1 MVSVNRCLGV
11 LLNKGSLCNKFPTIL
26 LFRFVLVMCLFFL
39 LSPVFF
45 SANAAASGDVPT
57 RNDIQNQLK
66 ILTERKEHTV
76 EEKVSIADLEKALSF
91 FDKIEQLKLDFEL
104 LRKNVQDVPQ
114 KSHQVVTELENLKN
128 NDQQDAYQQTLETLS
143 LKQLESKLNNTW
155 YNLQRAQENLAG
167 YNSQLIGLQTQPER
181 VQNVLFR
188 NMQRLQQIRNQ
199 LNNVLAEQSESSRT
213 QIELLQVEQF
223 FLTQQNEYQRES
235 LQANTH
241 LQALLQRQRDYTT
254 RQIEQL
260 ERHVQFIQSVMS
272 GKRLVLSEETA
283 KEAQTKDGKNLYI
296 QDNALVQAEIEH
308 NRELSQRLVAATRDS
323 NQLAQQSIRVKNF
336 LERAIQSERNLK
348 EQIKVLRGSLLLS
361 RILFQEQLKVP
372 QDVLTKDLPTKIADL
387 RLEQFEINQERD
399 QLCQGNDYINN
410 LLRNNHHQIKNESK
424 EVVDEIHH
432 AINQI
437 LDVHCELSEQLNNQ
451 LGNQITHAIN
461 LQMDQQQLLD
471 VSESLEQTLVQQIF
485 WVNSNKP
492 MNVVWLKSL
501 PDLVQEEL
509 SHLDIRLTFSGLMTG
524 LKNSIHFVIPL
535 VLVGLFLRWQTKGI
549 NAQLKKIAGEV
560 GQFRSDSQLHTPLA
574 LILTLIKTLPIAFIV
589 LAVGYWY
596 SKSGGSSGGSSGD
609 STGDS
614 FGDLI
619 WGFSCQLALFW
630 MMYSYSYQILVKG
643 GIGEQHFSLDSAVCH
658 LFRKNLVR
666 LSIALLPILFWVTLG
681 AKYPLRLSDDVIGQC
696 TVLICLFFV
705 FLFIFPFCRYVWREK
720 SSHMIRTIVVTALT
734 FAPLVLIV
742 LMVSG
747 YFYTTLR
754 LAERWLYS
762 LYLLFLW
769 HISYQACLRGLGIAA
784 RRIAYRRAAA
794 RRQSLTK
801 EGAEGEVMEEP
812 PMALDLINQQSLR
825 LTTMVLFLIFLGAF
839 YWIWSDLVTV
849 FSYLDGVNLWQYS
862 TTTELGNVLQHVTLK
877 DLVLSIAMLVI
888 SWVMMRNLP
897 GLLEV
902 LVLSRLQLQQGS
914 SYAIKT
920 TLTYLIIGVGGIAAL
935 GTLGVS
941 WNKLQWLAAALS
953 VGLGF
958 GLQEIFANF
967 VSGLIIL
974 FERPVRIGDTVTI
987 GTYSGSVSKIRIRAT
1002 TITDF
1007 DRKEVIIPNRA
1018 FVTERLINWTLS
1030 DTITRIIIKI
1040 GVAYGSD
1047 LDKVKEVLLQAASEN
1062 ARVMSEPGAQVYFM
1076 NFGASTLDHELRL
1089 YVRELGDR
1097 SRTVDEVNRSIDKLC
1112 RENGINIAFNQ
1123 LEVYLHNGQGDS
1135 LQEVQKPLNDGNR
1148 HPDDKPFLP

>member
-1 MVSVNRCLGV
+1 MA
-11 LLNKGSLCNKFPTIL
+11 SLCNKFSSIRFPTIL
-26 LFRFVLVMCLFFL
+26 FFRFILIVSLFFL
-39 LSPVFF
+39 LSPFFF
-45 SANAAASGDVPT
+45 SAHAASSGDVPT

-66 ILTERKEHTV
+66 ILTERKEHTA
-76 EEKVSIADLEKALSF
+76 EEKISIADLEKALSF
-91 FDKIEQLKLDFEL
+91 FDKIEQLKLDFDL
-104 LRKNVQDVPQ
+104 LRKNVQNVPQ
-114 KSHQVVTELENLKN
+114 KSHQVMAELEDLKN
-128 NDQQDAYQQTLETLS
+128 GDQQDAYQQMLGTLS
-143 LKQLESKLNNTW
+143 LKQLESKLNSAW
-155 YNLQRAQENLAG
+155 YNLQRAQENLAS

-199 LNNVLAEQSESSRT
+199 LNNALTEQSESSLT
-213 QIELLQVEQF
+213 QVESLQVEQL
-223 FLTQQNEYQRES
+223 FLMQQNEYQRES
-235 LQANTH
+235 LQANTQ

-254 RQIEQL
+254 LQIEQL
-260 ERHVQFIQSVMS
+260 ERNIQFIQNVMS
-272 GKRLVLSEETA
+272 GKRLTLSEETA
-283 KEAQTKDGKNLYI
+283 KEAQTKDGKNLHI

-308 NRELSQRLVAATRDS
+308 NSELSKRLITVTRDS
-323 NQLAQQSIRVKNF
+323 NQLAQKSIRVKNF
-336 LERAIQSERNLK
+336 LERTIQSERNLK

-361 RILFQEQLKVP
+361 RILFQEQLKIP
-372 QDVLTKDLPTKIADL
+372 HDVLTKDLPTKIADL

-399 QLCQGNDYINN
+399 QLCQGNGYVNKLLNN
-410 LLRNNHHQIKNESK
+410 DQIKNASK
-424 EVVDEIHH
+424 EMVDEIHH

-437 LDVHCELSEQLNNQ
+437 LDVHCELLEQLNNQ

-492 MNVVWLKSL
+492 MNVAWLESL
-501 PDLVQEEL
+501 PAQIQEEL
-509 SHLDIRLTFSGLMTG
+509 SHLDIRLTLSGLMTG
-524 LKNSIHFVIPL
+524 LKNSVHFVIPL

-549 NAQLKKIAGEV
+549 NEQLKKIAGEV
-560 GQFRSDSQLHTPLA
+560 GQFRRDSQLHTPLA
-574 LILTLIKTLPIAFIV
+574 LILTLIKTLPLAFIL
-589 LAVGYWY
+589 LAIGYWY
-596 SKSGGSSGGSSGD
+596 SKSGDDVGG
-609 STGDS
+609 
-614 FGDLI
+614 LI
-619 WGFSCQLALFW
+619 WGFSRQLALFW
-630 MMYSYSYQILVKG
+630 IMYSCSYQILVKD
-643 GIGEQHFSLDSAVCH
+643 GIGERHFSLDNVVCH

-696 TVLICLFFV
+696 TVLICLFFT
-705 FLFIFPFCRYVWREK
+705 FLFVFPFCRYVWREK

-784 RRIAYRRAAA
+784 RRIAYRRAVA

-801 EGAEGEVMEEP
+801 EGAEGEVIDEP
-812 PMALDLINQQSLR
+812 PMALDRINQQSLR

-862 TTTELGNVLQHVTLK
+862 TTTELGNALKYVTLK

-920 TLTYLIIGVGGIAAL
+920 TLTYLIIGVGVITAL

-1047 LDKVKEVLLQAASEN
+1047 LDKVKAVLLRAASEN
-1062 ARVMSEPGAQVYFM
+1062 PRVMSEPGPQVYFM

-1112 RENGINIAFNQ
+1112 RENDINIAFNQ
-1123 LEVYLHNGQGDS
+1123 LEVYLHNQQGERW
-1135 LQEVQKPLNDGNR
+1135 QEIQKPLNDGDR
-1148 HPDDKPFLP
+1148 QPEKKFSAGDKPFLP

>member
-1 MVSVNRCLGV
+1 MAS
-11 LLNKGSLCNKFPTIL
+11 
-26 LFRFVLVMCLFFL
+26 LFFL
-39 LSPVFF
+39 LSSLYSP
-45 SANAAASGDVPT
+45 ANAAFSSDVPT

-91 FDKIEQLKLDFEL
+91 FDKIDQVKLDSDL
-104 LRKNVQDVPQ
+104 LKKNLQDAPQ
-114 KSHQVVTELENLKN
+114 KSRQVMTVLENRKN
-128 NDQQDAYQQTLETLS
+128 NAQRDENEYKQALETLS
-143 LKQLESKLNNTW
+143 LKQLELKLNNTL
-155 YNLQRAQENLAG
+155 NSLQRAQEDLAN

-181 VQNVLFR
+181 AQNVLFR
-188 NMQRLQQIRNQ
+188 NVQRLQQIRNQ
-199 LNNVLAEQSESSRT
+199 LNNALTEQPESSHT
-213 QIELLQVEQF
+213 QMELLQVEQS
-223 FLTQQNEYQRES
+223 FLMQQNDYQRAS
-235 LQANTH
+235 LQANTQ
-241 LQALLQRQRDYTT
+241 LQALLQHQRDYTT
-254 RQIEQL
+254 FQIEQL
-260 ERHVQFIQSVMS
+260 ECYVQFIQDVVS
-272 GKRLVLSEETA
+272 GKRLILSEETA
-283 KEAQTKDGKNLYI
+283 KEAQTQDGKNLHI
-296 QDNALVQAEIEH
+296 QDNPLVQKEIDI
-308 NRELSQRLVAATRDS
+308 NREFSERLVAATRDN
-323 NQLAQQSIRVKNF
+323 NQLVQKNILVKNF
-336 LERAIQSERNLK
+336 LDRAIQSERNLK
-348 EQIKVLRGSLLLS
+348 EQVKVLRGSLLLS

-372 QDVLTKDLPTKIADL
+372 QNVLTKDLLTKIADL

-399 QLCQGNDYINN
+399 QLCQGNDYTDN
-410 LLRNNHHQIKNESK
+410 LLSDGHNKIKNESA
-424 EVVDEIHH
+424 EMMNEIHN

-437 LDVHCELSEQLNNQ
+437 LEVRCELLDQLNNQ

-492 MNVVWLKSL
+492 MNLAWLKSL
-501 PDLVQEEL
+501 PEQIQGEL
-509 SHLDIRLTFSGLMTG
+509 SHLNIRLTLSGLITG
-524 LKNSIHFVIPL
+524 LKNSVHFVIPL

-549 NAQLKKIAGEV
+549 NEQLKKIADEV
-560 GQFRSDSQLHTPLA
+560 GQFRRDSQLHTPLA
-574 LILTLIKTLPIAFIV
+574 LILTLIKTLPLAFIV
-589 LAVGYWY
+589 LAIGYWY
-596 SKSGGSSGGSSGD
+596 SKSGD
-609 STGDS
+609 DL
-614 FGDLI
+614 GDLI

-630 MMYSYSYQILVKG
+630 IMYSCSHQILAKG
-643 GIGEQHFSLDSAVCH
+643 GIGEQHFSLDRAVCT
-658 LFRKNLVR
+658 LFRKNLAS
-666 LSIALLPILFWVTLG
+666 LSIVLLPILFWVTLG
-681 AKYPLRLSDDVIGQC
+681 VKHPLQLSDDVIGQC
-696 TVLICLFFV
+696 TVLICLFFI
-705 FLFIFPFCRYVWREK
+705 FLFVFPFCRHVWREK

-734 FAPLVLIV
+734 FAPLVLMV

-784 RRIAYRRAAA
+784 RRIAYRRAVA

-801 EGAEGEVMEEP
+801 EGAEGEVVEEP
-812 PMALDLINQQSLR
+812 PMALDRINQQSLR

-862 TTTELGNVLQHVTLK
+862 TTTELGNVLKYVTLK
-877 DLVLSIAMLVI
+877 DLALSIAMLVI

-920 TLTYLIIGVGGIAAL
+920 TLTYLIIGVGGITAL

-974 FERPVRIGDTVTI
+974 FERPVRIGDTITI

-1030 DTITRIIIKI
+1030 DTITRIIIKV
-1040 GVAYGSD
+1040 GVEYGSD
-1047 LDKVKEVLLQAASEN
+1047 LDKVKDILLKAANDNS
-1062 ARVMSEPGAQVYFM
+1062 RVMNEPGPQVYFM
-1076 NFGASTLDHELRL
+1076 SFGASTLDHELRL

-1112 RENGINIAFNQ
+1112 RENDINIAFNQ
-1123 LEVYLHNGQGDS
+1123 LEVYLHNGQGDN
-1135 LQEVQKPLNDGNR
+1135 LQKVQRPLNGGNPPPDGKSSG
-1148 HPDDKPFLP
+1148 DKPFLP

>member
-1 MVSVNRCLGV
+1 M
-11 LLNKGSLCNKFPTIL
+11 CNKFSAIRFSTI
-26 LFRFVLVMCLFFL
+26 LFFL
-39 LSPVFF
+39 LSPFFF
-45 SANAAASGDVPT
+45 SVNAAAGSDVPT
-57 RNDIQNQLK
+57 RNNIQNQLK

-91 FDKIEQLKLDFEL
+91 FDKIDQLRLDFDL
-104 LRKNVQDVPQ
+104 LRKNVQNVPQ
-114 KSHQVVTELENLKN
+114 KSHQVTTELEDLKN
-128 NDQQDAYQQTLETLS
+128 NDQQDAYKQTLGTQS
-143 LKQLESKLNNTW
+143 LKQLEAILNSTW
-155 YNLQRAQENLAG
+155 YNLQRAQENLAS

-199 LNNVLAEQSESSRT
+199 LNNALTEQSESSLTR
-213 QIELLQVEQF
+213 IELLQVEQL

-235 LQANTH
+235 LQANTQ
-241 LQALLQRQRDYTT
+241 LQTLLQRQRDYTIL
-254 RQIEQL
+254 QIEQL
-260 ERHVQFIQSVMS
+260 ERNVQFIQNVMS

-283 KEAQTKDGKNLYI
+283 KEAQTEDGKNLHI
-296 QDNALVQAEIEH
+296 QDNSLVQAEIEH
-308 NRELSQRLVAATRDS
+308 NRELSQRLIAATRDN
-323 NQLAQQSIRVKNF
+323 NQLAQKSIRVKNF
-336 LERAIQSERNLK
+336 LERTIQSERNLK

-361 RILFQEQLKVP
+361 RILFQEQLKIP

-399 QLCQGNDYINN
+399 RLCQGNDYFNN
-410 LLRNNHHQIKNESK
+410 LLSNHRNQIKHASNEM
-424 EVVDEIHH
+424 VDEIHN

-437 LDVHCELSEQLNNQ
+437 LEVHCELLEQLNNQ
-451 LGNQITHAIN
+451 LGNQITYAIN

-492 MNVVWLKSL
+492 INVAWLKSL
-501 PDLVQEEL
+501 PELTQEEL
-509 SHLDIRLTFSGLMTG
+509 SHLDIRLTLNGLITG

-535 VLVGLFLRWQTKGI
+535 VLVGLFLRWQTKSI
-549 NAQLKKIAGEV
+549 NEQLKKIAGEV
-560 GQFRSDSQLHTPLA
+560 GQFRRDSQLHTPLA
-574 LILTLIKTLPIAFIV
+574 LILTLIKTLPLAFIV
-589 LAVGYWY
+589 LAIGYWY
-596 SKSGGSSGGSSGD
+596 AKSGD
-609 STGDS
+609 D
-614 FGDLI
+614 FGDLM
-619 WGFSCQLALFW
+619 WGFSRQLALFW
-630 MMYSYSYQILVKG
+630 IMYSCSYQILVKG
-643 GIGEQHFSLDSAVCH
+643 GVGEQHFSLDSAVCH

-666 LSIALLPILFWVTLG
+666 LSMTLLPILFWITLG

-696 TVLICLFFV
+696 AVLICLFFV

-734 FAPLVLIV
+734 FAPLVLMV
-742 LMVSG
+742 LMISG

-784 RRIAYRRAAA
+784 RRIAYRRAVA

-812 PMALDLINQQSLR
+812 PMALDRINQQSLR
-825 LTTMVLFLIFLGAF
+825 LTTMALFLIFLGAF

-849 FSYLDGVNLWQYS
+849 FSYLDGINLWQYS
-862 TTTELGNVLQHVTLK
+862 TTTELGNVLNHVTLK

-920 TLTYLIIGVGGIAAL
+920 TLTYLIIGIGGITAL

-987 GTYSGSVSKIRIRAT
+987 GNYSGSVSKIRIRAT

-1030 DTITRIIIKI
+1030 DTITRIIIKV

-1047 LDKVKEVLLQAASEN
+1047 LDKVKEVLLKAASEN
-1062 ARVMSEPGAQVYFM
+1062 ARVMSEPGPQVYFM

-1112 RENGINIAFNQ
+1112 RENDINIAFNQ

-1135 LQEVQKPLNDGNR
+1135 LQEVQKPLNEGNQ
-1148 HPDDKPFLP
+1148 

>member
-1 MVSVNRCLGV
+1 MVSINRYLGV
-11 LLNKGSLCNKFPTIL
+11 LLNKGDLCNKFPAKL
-26 LFRFVLVMCLFFL
+26 FFRFIWLAGLFFL
-39 LSPVFF
+39 LSTFF
-45 SANAAASGDVPT
+45 SPANAAFSNDVPT
-57 RNDIQNQLK
+57 RNDIQNQLN

-76 EEKVSIADLEKALSF
+76 EEKLSIADLEKALSF
-91 FDKIEQLKLDFEL
+91 FDKIDQVKLDSNL
-104 LRKNVQDVPQ
+104 LKKKQQDEPQ
-114 KSHQVVTELENLKN
+114 KSRQVIAELENLKN
-128 NDQQDAYQQTLETLS
+128 NAEQDEKDYKQALGTLS
-143 LKQLESKLNNTW
+143 LKQLESKLNNTL
-155 YNLQRAQENLAG
+155 NSLQRAQENLAS

-181 VQNVLFR
+181 AQTMLLRNV
-188 NMQRLQQIRNQ
+188 QRLQQIRNQ
-199 LNNVLAEQSESSRT
+199 LNNAFTEQQESSYTRTALLLVEQS
-213 QIELLQVEQF
+213 
-223 FLTQQNEYQRES
+223 FLMQQNDFQRAS
-235 LQANTH
+235 LQANTQ
-241 LQALLQRQRDYTT
+241 LQSLLQQQRDYTSF
-254 RQIEQL
+254 QIGQL
-260 ERHVQFIQSVMS
+260 ERYVQFIQNVVS
-272 GKRLVLSEETA
+272 GKRLIISEETA
-283 KEAQTKDGKNLYI
+283 KEAQTQDGKNSHI
-296 QDNALVQAEIEH
+296 QDNLLVQNEIDNNH
-308 NRELSQRLVAATRDS
+308 ELSERLVTATRGN
-323 NQLAQQSIRVKNF
+323 NQLVQKNIRVKNY
-336 LERAIQSERNLK
+336 LDRAIQSERNLK
-348 EQIKVLRGSLLLS
+348 EQVKVLRGSGSLLLS

-387 RLEQFEINQERD
+387 RLEQFEITQQRD
-399 QLCQGNDYINN
+399 QLYQVNDYVDN
-410 LLRNNHHQIKNESK
+410 LLRDKQNKIEHESPVMQG
-424 EVVDEIHH
+424 EVRH

-437 LDVHCELSEQLNNQ
+437 LDVRRGLLDQLNNQ

-471 VSESLEQTLVQQIF
+471 VTESLEQTLVQQIF

-492 MNVVWLKSL
+492 MNLTWLKSL
-501 PDLVQEEL
+501 PELVKEEL
-509 SHLDIRLTFSGLMTG
+509 SHLNIHLTLSGLMTG

-549 NAQLKKIAGEV
+549 DKQLQKIAHEL
-560 GQFRSDSQLHTPLA
+560 GQFRRDSQLHTPLA
-574 LILTLIKTLPIAFIV
+574 LILTLIKALPLAFIV
-589 LAVGYWY
+589 LAMGYWY
-596 SKSGGSSGGSSGD
+596 SKSGD
-609 STGDS
+609 DL
-614 FGDLI
+614 GDLI
-619 WGFSCQLALFW
+619 WGFSRQLALFW
-630 MMYSYSYQILVKG
+630 IMYSCSYQVLTKD
-643 GIGEQHFSLDSAVCH
+643 GIGEQHFSLVSADCT
-658 LFRKNLVR
+658 LFRKNIAR
-666 LSIALLPILFWVTLG
+666 LSMALLPILFWITLG
-681 AKYPLRLSDDVIGQC
+681 VKHSLRLSDDVIGQC
-696 TVLICLFFV
+696 IVLICLFFV
-705 FLFIFPFCRYVWREK
+705 FLFVFPFCRQVWREK
-720 SSHMIRTIVVTALT
+720 SAHMIRTIVVTLLT
-734 FAPLVLIV
+734 FAPLVLMV

-769 HISYQACLRGLGIAA
+769 HISYQTCLRGLGIAA
-784 RRIAYRRAAA
+784 RRIAYRRAVA

-801 EGAEGEVMEEP
+801 EGEGEVVEEP
-812 PMALDLINQQSLR
+812 PMALDRINQQSLR

-839 YWIWSDLVTV
+839 YGIWSDLVTV
-849 FSYLDGVNLWQYS
+849 FSYLDGINLWQYS
-862 TTTELGNVLQHVTLK
+862 TTTELGSVLKYVTLK
-877 DLVLSIAMLVI
+877 DLALSIAMLVI

-1030 DTITRIIIKI
+1030 DTITRIIIKV

-1047 LDKVKEVLLQAASEN
+1047 LDKVKDVLLKAAN
-1062 ARVMSEPGAQVYFM
+1062 DNPRVMSEPGPQVYFM
-1076 NFGASTLDHELRL
+1076 SFGASTLDHELRL

-1097 SRTVDEVNRSIDKLC
+1097 SRTVDEVNRNIDKLC
-1112 RENGINIAFNQ
+1112 RENDINIAFNQ
-1123 LEVYLHNGQGDS
+1123 LEVYLHNGQGES
-1135 LQEVQKPLNDGNR
+1135 LQEVDKSLNIGSRHADGGSSG
-1148 HPDDKPFLP
+1148 DKPFLP